1 MADSTD
7 PRARVDVQL
16 DTPGREGL
24 VGTAPADLYARGH
37 DPDRLTIPPDSRPAE
52 EQPAW
57 RNDFPVDW
65 PADHYVERRDFMKF
79 MVLTSGAFTTGQF
92 WIAAQQWL
100 RDDNEL
106 PQARIASLSAL
117 PVGGALV
124 FEYPGPH
131 DTCLLVRLSE
141 SELVA
146 YGQKCTHLSCA
157 VTPRVDE
164 GTLHCPCHEGLFDLR
179 SGHVLAGP
187 PPRPLPVV
195 RLEVRGDDVY
205 ATGIDWRT
213 T

>member
-1 MADSTD
+1 MADTTT
-7 PRARVDVQL
+7 PRAHLDVRL
-16 DTPGREGL
+16 
-24 VGTAPADLYARGH
+24 APATT
-37 DPDRLTIPPDSRPAE
+37 DRLAADDERLSVAPDFRPQE
-52 EQPAW
+52 DQPAW
-57 RNDFPVDW
+57 RQDFPIDW

-79 MVLTSGAFTTGQF
+79 MVLTSGAFTTGQL

-100 RDDNEL
+100 RDHEAL
-106 PQARIASLSAL
+106 PEARIASLSSL

-124 FEYPGPH
+124 FYYPGPH
-131 DTCLLVRLSE
+131 DNCLLVRMSD

-157 VTPRVDE
+157 VTPRVAE
-164 GTLHCPCHEGLFDLR
+164 GTLHCPCHNGVFDLR
-179 SGHVLAGP
+179 SGNVLAGP
-187 PPRPLPVV
+187 PPRPLPTV